1 MKTYRIVRTLREIGY
16 VRASSE
22 NVAYKIADE
31 QAIEDITF
39 TAQPFGYEVNSI
51 SFEISESD
59 KVLTNK
65 KYRK

>member
-1 MKTYRIVRTLREIGY
+1 MKTYRIVRTLEEVGY

-22 NVAYKIADE
+22 EVAYKIADE

-39 TAQPFGYEVNSI
+39 NAQPFGYEVNSI